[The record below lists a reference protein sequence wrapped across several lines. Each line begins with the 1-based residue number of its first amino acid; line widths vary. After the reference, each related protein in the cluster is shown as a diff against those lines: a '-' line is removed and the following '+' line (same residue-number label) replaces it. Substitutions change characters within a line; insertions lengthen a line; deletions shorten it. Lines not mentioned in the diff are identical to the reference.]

1 MSEQE
6 KIHSLEEIME
16 LDEGTLNKEDMLED
30 YPEWDSITA
39 LSFIAFMDEK
49 FHKTISGQELK
60 ELKTVADAIK
70 IME

>member
-6 KIHSLEEIME
+6 KINSLEEIME
-16 LDEGTLNKEDMLED
+16 LDEGTLNMEDMLED

-49 FHKTISGQELK
+49 FHKTISGQTLK